1 MNDLCFENIKKIG
14 NLYIIQ
20 IFLEFENEPILFLCN
35 DEDRKKYLCLC
46 SEIRKEQKWIIVEC
60 KQKALSELLS
70 KEIDIRTAFLKEREL
85 TIVKKG
91 LVGKEESFVI
101 KYTGENPVACLWDEA
116 EIKKKKKISFSYT

>member
-14 NLYIIQ
+14 NLYLIQ
-20 IFLEFENEPILFLCN
+20 ILLEFENEPILFLWH
-35 DEDRKKYLCLC
+35 DENQKKYLCLC

-85 TIVKKG
+85 TIVKKD
-91 LVGKEESFVI
+91 LVGKEKSFVI
-101 KYTGENPVACLWDEA
+101 NQNQIDELDLPK
-116 EIKKKKKISFSYT
+116 EGTYLK

>member
-1 MNDLCFENIKKIG
+1 MNDLYFENINKIG

-46 SEIRKEQKWIIVEC
+46 SEIRKEQKWVIVEC
-60 KQKALSELLS
+60 KQLTLSGLLS
-70 KEIDIRTAFLKEREL
+70 KEIDIRTAFFKEKEL
-85 TIVKKG
+85 TIVKKD

-101 KYTGENPVACLWDEA
+101 NQNQIGELDLPKEGVYL
-116 EIKKKKKISFSYT
+116 K

>member
-70 KEIDIRTAFLKEREL
+70 KEIDIRTAFLKEKEL

-101 KYTGENPVACLWDEA
+101 NQNQIDELNLPK
-116 EIKKKKKISFSYT
+116 EGIYLK